1 MKTKLSAF
9 LLATFAILTVS
20 ATGHSLEPDEVM
32 PPPPEVTDLG
42 EEHYFRVTVPEDQV
56 DFVEVS
62 YMNGG
67 EEKIFEAPDLL
78 ASTLFIGM
86 KELGFPFNSLD
97 VPFSAKVDGDDI
109 VFKLKKPDTN
119 IIYSN
124 KLRAENEGE
133 ETSVI
138 VSKQSEIRIT
148 VPGGKLH
155 LLEAGNLDELA
166 NNEGPQE
173 ILSPKHFLQE
183 GEVEIYFFIKPVS
196 EEGSEDGDNEDGQDD
211 GQSLG
216 FPEGNAS
223 GGCSLAS
230 GGSPATPALAY
241 LLLAISFMGVRRF
254 SRRK

>member
-20 ATGHSLEPDEVM
+20 ATGHSLEPDEIM

-42 EEHYFRVTVPEDQV
+42 AEHYFRVTVPEDQV

-62 YMNGG
+62 YMNNG

-78 ASTLFIGM
+78 SSTLFIGM
-86 KELGFPFNSLD
+86 KELAFPFDSLD
-97 VPFSAKVDGDDI
+97 VPFSAKVDGEDI

-124 KLRAENEGE
+124 KLRAETGGE

-138 VSKQSEIRIT
+138 VSKETEIRIT
-148 VPGGKLH
+148 VPGGQLH

-173 ILSPKHFLQE
+173 ITSLKHFLQE
-183 GEVEIYFFIKPVS
+183 GEVEIHFYVKPVS
-196 EEGSEDGDNEDGQDD
+196 EEDNGNNDNGDSQDD
-211 GQSLG
+211 GQNLG

-223 GGCSLAS
+223 GGCSLAPA
-230 GGSPATPALAY
+230 GGSAASGLTY
-241 LLLAISFMGVRRF
+241 LIFVLSLVGARRF